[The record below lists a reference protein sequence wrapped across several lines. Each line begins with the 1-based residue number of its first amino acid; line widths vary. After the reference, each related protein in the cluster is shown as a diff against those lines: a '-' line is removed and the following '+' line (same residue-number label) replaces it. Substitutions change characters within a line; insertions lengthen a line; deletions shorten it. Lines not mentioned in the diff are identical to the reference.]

1 MIDVPVEPLCPQCG
15 GALEDKGVRPRSVLD
30 IAPLQPEP
38 ILYRLHRSYCP
49 RCGRAVQARAPAVL
63 PKALF
68 GNELTAQLL
77 CLHYLHGVPLGRLC
91 AQLGLRLGSVIEML
105 HRLAALFQPVLPQLI
120 AKYRQAPVRHADETS
135 WRTDGRS
142 GYAWLFCTPR
152 VSLFLFRN
160 TRSAT
165 VPQEVLGEQP
175 LSGVLVVDRYSGYTR
190 APCALQYCYAHLQ
203 REVEDLGKEF
213 PEDPEVG
220 VFTGALIPLPTEAM
234 HLPTQ
239 PLAEAQYYAAAAALH
254 QQIVAAVEA
263 PARHLGIRQIQD
275 IFREHPDRLYH
286 WVTDRRVPPDNNRCE
301 PVCVSAQAGANCA
314 PRSSPGR

>member
-1 MIDVPVEPLCPQCG
+1 
-15 GALEDKGVRPRSVLD
+15 
-30 IAPLQPEP
+30 
-38 ILYRLHRSYCP
+38 
-49 RCGRAVQARAPAVL
+49 VQARAPAVL

-120 AKYRQAPVRHADETS
+120 AEYRQAPVRHADETS